1 MFKMYEIIFYSHQ
14 LERNMTYCTPID
26 SFSLCDAW
34 KFILKN
40 YGVVEL
46 RSITVQKYEYID

>member
-1 MFKMYEIIFYSHQ
+1 MYEIIFYSHQ